1 MNHLTTLDA
10 GFLKAEDADRRLSVA
25 ISGLA
30 VIEGPP
36 PSQEAL
42 MSVFAER
49 MRACPRFGQRLR
61 LRPFDL
67 GAPEWIDDPDFDIGR
82 HVRRV
87 AVPRPGDDRELFRLL
102 ADVMARRLDRNRP
115 LWEIWVIEGL
125 ADGRWA
131 MLTKVH
137 HCVADGIAASHLL
150 TGLCDEGVSESY
162 AQHLRAARRARA
174 GVIQSVERV
183 GASV

>member
-1 MNHLTTLDA
+1 
-10 GFLKAEDADRRLSVA
+10 
-25 ISGLA
+25 
-30 VIEGPP
+30 
-36 PSQEAL
+36 
-42 MSVFAER
+42 
-49 MRACPRFGQRLR
+49 RFGQRLR

-87 AVPRPGDDRELFRLL
+87 ALPQPGDDRELFRLL

-137 HCVADGIAASHLL
+137 HCMADGIAAAHLL
-150 TGLCDEGVSESY
+150 AGLCDDGIGDSY
-162 AQHLRAARRARA
+162 VHHIRAAHAPTKAAPKANPLSLVTGLWNVSTAITAGAARA
-174 GVIQSVERV
+174 AQ
-183 GASV
+183 GAAEIAV